1 MTAIPKLENLEYLPY
16 LNQEGIIDPEFER
29 KIGVYAV
36 FNQEKTLQFVGY
48 SRDIYLSLKQHL
60 IRKPEQCYWLKVE
73 TIAKPSRSLLEEIK
87 QTWLIDQPNL
97 LRDETTWNDPID
109 TKLTMTETELQEY
122 NNSDELGQIK
132 LLKKIARKTE
142 TEINQKLVL
151 RGVKME
157 IRFNPKL
164 KEKGLLDLK

>member
-1 MTAIPKLENLEYLPY
+1 MTEIPKLENLEYLPY

-29 KIGVYAV
+29 QIGVYAV
-36 FNQEKTLQFVGY
+36 FDQEKTLQFIGY

-60 IRKPEQCYWLKVE
+60 IRKPEQCYWLKIE
-73 TIAKPSRSLLEEIK
+73 TITKPSRSILAEIR
-87 QTWLIDQPNL
+87 QTWLTENGNL
-97 LRDETTWNDPID
+97 SMDETAWNDPID
-109 TKLTMTETELQEY
+109 AKLTMTKEDQEQY
-122 NNSDELGQIK
+122 HKLDELGQIK
-132 LLKKIARKTE
+132 LLKKIARITE
-142 TEINQKLVL
+142 TEINQKLET